1 MIGDFNIDGG
11 VVGEQAHFIGVNF
24 VLVFSRQLCS
34 KNDATLPR
42 AGNEDSRL
50 GKGGKDMLAF
60 IAIHRKPHT
69 VLRRLAVQP
78 RTAFGDAPCLKL
90 SVDGYILQ
98 TAVQSASQYIFHTL
112 NNKIDDFHHRAYS
125 DMSLRYF
132 GDVACPVFP
141 MGTDDFGIETR
152 SISPILNRNAVC
164 SSGL

>member
-60 IAIHRKPHT
+60 I
-69 VLRRLAVQP
+69 
-78 RTAFGDAPCLKL
+78 
-90 SVDGYILQ
+90 LQ
-98 TAVQSASQYIFHTL
+98 TAVQSAAQYIFHTL
-112 NNKIDDFHHRAYS
+112 NNKLDDFHHRAYS

>member
-60 IAIHRKPHT
+60 IAIHRKFQT
-69 VLRRLAVQP
+69 RRVVEDSTRLYGETTQHSM
-78 RTAFGDAPCLKL
+78 RL

-98 TAVQSASQYIFHTL
+98 TAVQSAAQYIFHTL

-152 SISPILNRNAVC
+152 SISPILNGNAVC

>member
-34 KNDATLPR
+34 KNGAILPR
-42 AGNEDSRL
+42 AGNEDYRP
-50 GKGGKDMLAF
+50 GKGVKDMLAF
-60 IAIHRKPHT
+60 
-69 VLRRLAVQP
+69 
-78 RTAFGDAPCLKL
+78 
-90 SVDGYILQ
+90 ILQ
-98 TAVQSASQYIFHTL
+98 TAVQSAAQYSHPPKASYCVASPRRTTAYCLRRRALSETFGGWLYIFHTL

-141 MGTDDFGIETR
+141 MGTDDSGIETR
-152 SISPILNRNAVC
+152 SISPILNGNAVC